1 MGTIKQKGENRMNQ
15 LYGYIRVSS
24 KEQNEDRQ
32 VIAMEEQGIPKMH
45 VFMDK
50 QSGKDFD
57 RPQYKKMLRKMKK
70 GDVLY
75 VKSIDRLGRNYTEIL
90 EQWAMITKEKQ
101 VDIVVIDMPLL
112 DTRDRG
118 RDLTGKFVAD
128 LVLQILSYVAET
140 ERDFIRKRQ
149 AEGIA
154 AAKAKGVKF
163 GPKKKAMPEKFEE
176 VKEMWEKGEISTRE
190 AGEILN
196 ISYTTFWRRCVNG

>member
-1 MGTIKQKGENRMNQ
+1 MNQ

>member
-1 MGTIKQKGENRMNQ
+1 MNQ
-15 LYGYIRVSS
+15 LYGYIRVST

-32 VIAMEEQGIPKMH
+32 VLAMEEQGIPKKN

-50 QSGKDFD
+50 QSGKDFE
-57 RPQYKKMLRKMKK
+57 RPQYKRMMKKIKK
-70 GDVLY
+70 GDVLFI
-75 VKSIDRLGRNYTEIL
+75 KSIDRLGRNYTEIL
-90 EQWAMITKEKQ
+90 EQWSMITKEKQ

-140 ERDFIRKRQ
+140 EREFIRKRQ

-163 GPKKKAMPEKFEE
+163 GPKKKAMPEDFEV
-176 VKEMWEKGEISTRE
+176 VKEMWERGEITARE
-190 AGEILN
+190 AGKMLN
-196 ISYTTFWRRCVNG
+196 VSYTTFWRRCVGG

>member
-1 MGTIKQKGENRMNQ
+1 MNQ

-32 VIAMEEQGIPKMH
+32 VIAMEELNIPQKN
-45 VFMDK
+45 VFIDK

-75 VKSIDRLGRNYTEIL
+75 IKSIDRLGRNYTEIL

-118 RDLTGKFVAD
+118 RDLTGMFVAD

-140 ERDFIRKRQ
+140 EREFIRKRQ

-163 GPKKKAMPEKFEE
+163 GPKKKAMPEDFEE
-176 VKEMWEKGEISTRE
+176 VKEMWEKGEITARE